1 MTTNDAISV
10 LLIFIAITP
19 CVVGVGQKLG
29 TTRVVDR
36 HDIAL
41 QILLEQ
47 EVIVG
52 VGRVC
57 VGAVHHAYGRTG
69 VIVQVDQHMLCAALL
84 PVFCYDICLCSG
96 TVFSIPYFRNPV
108 KFVVHIFTMVSF
120 PPVFPL
126 CILYVQP
133 EDSFNVISNIPT
145 PVFSLWESKRGL
157 GIQFIDN

>member
-52 VGRVC
+52 VGGIC
-57 VGAVHHAYGRTG
+57 IGAVHHADGCAC
-69 VIVQVDQHMLCAALL
+69 VIVQIDQHMLCAALL
-84 PVFCYDICLCSG
+84 P
-96 TVFSIPYFRNPV
+96 FSVYHTSAILSSLS
-108 KFVVHIFTMVSF
+108 HIQTRS
-120 PPVFPL
+120 
-126 CILYVQP
+126 
-133 EDSFNVISNIPT
+133 
-145 PVFSLWESKRGL
+145 
-157 GIQFIDN
+157 